1 MSIYAVDF
9 DKTLTIGSY
18 EFPDT
23 GRPNIGLFHFLIEK
37 QRSGHSIILWT
48 CREGAELDTAVSY
61 CRQMGLEFNAVNDN
75 LPRMKEA
82 WGNNPRKIFADY
94 YIDDRSVSNYE
105 DLLPRS
111 VVKPKEVP
119 TKKARVIRR

>member
-9 DKTLTIGSY
+9 DRTLTIGEY
-18 EFPDT
+18 KYPET
-23 GRPNIGLFHFLIEK
+23 GRPNVGLFRYLIEK
-37 QRSGHSIILWT
+37 QKAGNDIILWT
-48 CREGAELDTAVSY
+48 CREGAELDMAVSY

-94 YIDDRSVSNYE
+94 YIDDRAVSNYE
-105 DLLPRS
+105 DLLPKS
-111 VVKPKEVP
+111 TVKPKEVQ
-119 TKKARVIRR
+119 TRKARVIRR

>member
-23 GRPNIGLFHFLIEK
+23 GIPNIGLFHFLIEK

-48 CREGAELDTAVSY
+48 CRAGHDLDVAVAY
-61 CRQMGLEFNAVNDN
+61 CRNMGLEFDAVNDN
-75 LPRMKEA
+75 LPKIIEA
-82 WGNNPRKIFADY
+82 YSVNSRKVFADY
-94 YIDDRSVSNYE
+94 YIDDRSVSSYE

-111 VVKPKEVP
+111 VVKPKEVQ
-119 TKKARVIRR
+119 TRKARVIRR

>member
-9 DKTLTIGSY
+9 DRTLTIGEY
-18 EFPDT
+18 KYPET
-23 GRPNIGLFHFLIEK
+23 GRPNVGLFHYLIEK
-37 QRSGHSIILWT
+37 QKAGNDIILWT

-82 WGNNPRKIFADY
+82 WGNNPRKVFADH
-94 YIDDRSVSNYE
+94 YIDDRAVCDYME
-105 DLLPRS
+105 LLPLKD
-111 VVKPKEVP
+111 VMKKEAPKR
-119 TKKARVIRR
+119 KARILRR

>member
-37 QRSGHSIILWT
+37 QRSGHNIILWT
-48 CREGAELDTAVSY
+48 CRAGRDLDVAVAY
-61 CRQMGLEFNAVNDN
+61 CRNMGLEFDAVNDN
-75 LPRMKEA
+75 LPKIIEA
-82 WGNNPRKIFADY
+82 YSVNSRKVFADY

-111 VVKPKEVP
+111 VVKPKEVQ
-119 TKKARVIRR
+119 TRKARVIRR